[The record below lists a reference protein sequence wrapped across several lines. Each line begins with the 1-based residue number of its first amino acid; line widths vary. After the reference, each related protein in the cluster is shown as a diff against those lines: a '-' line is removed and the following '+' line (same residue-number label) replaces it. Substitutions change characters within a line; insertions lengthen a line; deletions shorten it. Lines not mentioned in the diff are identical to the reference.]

1 MYKVQSKIFI
11 STVCKN
17 SETLIAFHV
26 FYIHEKK
33 VKVCCFVREFIFMA
47 VNRRSRGETPFPGV
61 AAPVQ
66 VNFKTPTIFS
76 WLSDNSPRE
85 HSPISDLIFLPNTQ
99 SPFFSP
105 PFTCSA
111 VFYAFTSLLKIRV
124 NALPFPPLRRLTEL
138 LYSIRSH
145 HIIILFYA

>member
-1 MYKVQSKIFI
+1 MFSLFCLKELSYFYYKYDWYLSLYLNMYKVQSKIFI

-105 PFTCSA
+105 PSPAAPCFMPS
-111 VFYAFTSLLKIRV
+111 
-124 NALPFPPLRRLTEL
+124 RR
-138 LYSIRSH
+138 YYR
-145 HIIILFYA
+145 